1 LAKQRVEKRI
11 TGSVFGA
18 HGSQVGVKL
27 EDLYRI
33 EEAPENGTK

>member
-1 LAKQRVEKRI
+1 VEQRI

-18 HGSQVGVKL
+18 HGSQIGVRL

-33 EEAPENGTK
+33 EETNERGAK